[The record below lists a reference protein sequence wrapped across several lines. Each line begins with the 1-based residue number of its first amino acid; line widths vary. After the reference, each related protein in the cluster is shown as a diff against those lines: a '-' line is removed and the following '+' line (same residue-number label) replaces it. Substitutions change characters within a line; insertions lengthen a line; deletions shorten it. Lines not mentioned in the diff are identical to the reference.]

1 MAGFP
6 DKGGWIVMNTDKK
19 LAVDQ
24 EWIDLIKAAHEL
36 GLKIEEVIPVSAQAL
51 EIEVLFI

>member
-1 MAGFP
+1 M
-6 DKGGWIVMNTDKK
+6 MNTDKK

-36 GLKIEEVIPVSAQAL
+36 GLKIEEVREFLLTNKNSR
-51 EIEVLFI
+51 